1 MTILTFHPTRTHAD
15 ATLSFFGYD
24 PYIEAFW
31 LPAVGPTATWLINS
45 LCLRALIT
53 SDTFSLSASELSTC
67 VGTGMREGHS
77 SPVHKQLT
85 RLCQVG
91 IFQEINASEYLVP
104 RTIAPFTSYH
114 ARKLTDSQRN
124 EHDQWMNRLN
134 VSPLDTQRRR
144 AQYLLTRLETIGLS
158 ESTIHSTLHGTGLH
172 PSIIGEVIA
181 GHTSRQN
188 SAA

>member
-15 ATLSFFGYD
+15 ATSSFFGYD
-24 PYIEAFW
+24 PYIEVFW

-45 LCLRALIT
+45 LCLRALIAP
-53 SDTFSLSASELSTC
+53 DTFSLAASELSAC
-67 VGTGMREGHS
+67 AGTGMREGHS

-91 IFQEINASEYLVP
+91 IFHEINDDEYLVP
-104 RTIAPFTSYH
+104 QSIDPFTSYR
-114 ARKLTDSQRN
+114 ARKLTDPQRSV
-124 EHDQWMNRLN
+124 HDQWMQRLH
-134 VSPLDTQRRR
+134 VSPLETQRRR

-172 PSIIGEVIA
+172 PSIIGEAIA